1 MWAEYWTGDKGGGG
15 RKKLTYPNNIHTY
28 EERGKTV
35 LVLFQKNRLNWYLS
49 SGGGVK
55 STPW

>member
-35 LVLFQKNRLNWYLS
+35 LVLFQKNRLN
-49 SGGGVK
+49 
-55 STPW
+55 